1 MPAPTVVYH
10 RYRFVVPETDAAVCD
25 WVGAQS
31 DLSLSLRLL
40 VREHVQRCGYSDVFA
55 DAMDAGVF
63 SVAAP
68 TESAPTCREQPAR
81 ESEPAPA
88 SSASERIAR
97 MQGSTAAASMRDM
110 LNG

>member
-1 MPAPTVVYH
+1 MPAPTVAYH
-10 RYRFVVPETDAAVCD
+10 RYRFVVPETDTSVCD

-55 DAMDAGVF
+55 DAMDAGAFAVH
-63 SVAAP
+63 VPAEPA
-68 TESAPTCREQPAR
+68 SAPERPTQSAPKP
-81 ESEPAPA
+81 EPAA
-88 SSASERIAR
+88 SSATDRIAR
-97 MQGSTAAASMRDM
+97 MQGGAAASMRDM

>member
-1 MPAPTVVYH
+1 MPAPTVSYH

-55 DAMDAGVF
+55 DAMDAGAF

-68 TESAPTCREQPAR
+68 AEPAPERRAPEPVR
-81 ESEPAPA
+81 EPAPA
-88 SSASERIAR
+88 SSASDRIAR
-97 MQGSTAAASMRDM
+97 MQGGAAAASMRDM